1 QRQRPRT
8 GQYNDLILG
17 QRINHAIE
25 HGKSPL
31 HRHHERPATTLTT
44 TQSSASNHAHNLEH
58 QRSPHHQQRPR
69 PPGQPTPRPATT
81 PTTSNTR
88 MTYDIDNN
96 HDHTQATHQPP
107 NNQPQYSG
115 ERHSGEAGRVTPGQG
130 ARTGHVTTQPSTIRH
145 AHNLEHQR
153 SPHHRH
159 RRRPARRPRPRP
171 PVTPTESNTL
181 VEHTI
186 DNDNGHTQTTQR
198 PPTDSP
204 TTSPETVAKDTP
216 AKPVG

>member
-58 QRSPHHQQRPR
+58 QRSPRHQQRQR
-69 PPGQPTPRPATT
+69 PPGQPTPRPTTT

-88 MTYDIDNN
+88 MTYDINNN

-115 ERHSGEAGRVTPGQG
+115 ERHSGEAGRVTPGRGREQDT
-130 ARTGHVTTQPSTIRH
+130 RQP
-145 AHNLEHQR
+145 N
-153 SPHHRH
+153 P
-159 RRRPARRPRPRP
+159 RPAG
-171 PVTPTESNTL
+171 TPTASNINEAHAINT
-181 VEHTI
+181 
-186 DNDNGHTQTTQR
+186 DDGQR
-198 PPTDSP
+198 D
-204 TTSPETVAKDTP
+204 DLDL
-216 AKPVG
+216 GQQ